1 MSAIE
6 IKKVENKKDLKKF
19 IQFHYDLYRGNE
31 YDAPNLLSDE
41 IFTLSKDKNVA
52 FDFCEGE
59 YFMAYRDGKIVGRV
73 AAIINHRANKKW
85 GKNAVR
91 FGWID
96 FIDDIE
102 VSKALLQTVEKW
114 GKDKGMDLIQ
124 GPLGFTDMDPEGMLS
139 DGYDQIG
146 TMPTIYNYPYYIT
159 HMEQMEGYFI
169 DNKYVEYRMDVPE
182 EVPEKYAKVAAM
194 IQERYNLHIHKLTKR
209 EIFKEGYGEKVFDV
223 INKTYSHL
231 YGYSELSEKQIQQYI
246 KLYFN
251 YLDLNLVTMI
261 EDWNA
266 DRKLVGVG
274 ICIPALARALQKCRN
289 GKLLPWGWWHVIRTL
304 KFHKTRSVDMLLV
317 GVLPEYRKKGANA
330 LLFSDLIP
338 RFRDYGFEWGET
350 QVEME
355 TNTAVQSQWSELNP
369 VLHKRRNCYAKNI

>member
-19 IQFHYDLYRGNE
+19 IQFHYDLYKGDK

-41 IFTLSKDKNVA
+41 LFTLSKDKNVA

-59 YFMAYRDGKIVGRV
+59 YFMAYRDGKMVGRI
-73 AAIINHRANKKW
+73 AAIINHRANKRW

-102 VSKALLQTVEKW
+102 VSRALLKSVEDW
-114 GKDKGMDLIQ
+114 GKAKGMNLIQ

-159 HMEQMEGYFI
+159 HMEQMEGYYI
-169 DNKYVEYRMDVPE
+169 DNKYVEYRMEVPD
-182 EVPEKYAKVAAM
+182 EVPEKYAKIATM
-194 IQERYNLHIHKLTKR
+194 IQERYNLHTHKLTRK
-209 EIFKEGYGEKVFDV
+209 EIFKEGYGQKVFDL
-223 INKTYSHL
+223 INATYSHL

-246 KLYFN
+246 KLYFD
-251 YLDLNLVTMI
+251 YLDLNLVTMV

-266 DRKLVGVG
+266 DRKLVAVG
-274 ICIPALARALQKCRN
+274 ICIPALARALQKCKN
-289 GKLLPWGWWHVIRTL
+289 GKLLPFGWWHVIKAL
-304 KFHKTRSVDMLLV
+304 KFHKSQSVDLLLV

-338 RFRDYGFEWGET
+338 KFKKYGFKWGET

>member
-19 IQFHYDLYRGNE
+19 IQFHYDLYKGDK

-41 IFTLSKDKNVA
+41 LFTLSKDKNVA

-59 YFMAYRDGKIVGRV
+59 YFMAYRDGKMVGRV
-73 AAIINHRANKKW
+73 AAIINHRANKRW

-114 GKDKGMDLIQ
+114 GKDKGMNLIQ

-159 HMEQMEGYFI
+159 HMEQMEGYYI
-169 DNKYVEYRMDVPE
+169 DNKYVEYRMEVPE
-182 EVPEKYAKVAAM
+182 EVPEKYAKIATM
-194 IQERYNLHIHKLTKR
+194 IQERYNLHTHKLTRK
-209 EIFKEGYGEKVFDV
+209 EIFKEGYGQKVFDL
-223 INKTYSHL
+223 INATYSHL

-246 KLYFN
+246 KLYFD
-251 YLDLNLVTMI
+251 YLDLNLVTMV

-266 DRKLVGVG
+266 DRKLVAVG
-274 ICIPALARALQKCRN
+274 ICIPALARALQKCKN
-289 GKLLPWGWWHVIRTL
+289 GKLLPFGWWHVIKAL
-304 KFHKTRSVDMLLV
+304 KFHKSQSVDLLLV

-338 RFRDYGFEWGET
+338 KFKKYGFKWGET